1 MKTHQNCIFIQILWY
16 IFCLQCYS
24 NQLFFFFLEKSSR
37 STSMSKVADAFRQP
51 SVLIETPVDSDQ
63 MTKNYHHLLLQQ
75 LTSEDHLI
83 VWFQRFF
90 IFLIS
95 LSSIVCTCSCSG
107 PIDFNIRKRRLLRRA
122 AGRNHFSNCATT
134 AWTLNCWGYMPWQ
147 ISIV

>member
-1 MKTHQNCIFIQILWY
+1 MIYLLFTMLFKPVVF
-16 IFCLQCYS
+16 FC
-24 NQLFFFFLEKSSR
+24 LEKSSR

-95 LSSIVCTCSCSG
+95 LSSIVCTCSCSS
-107 PIDFNIRKRRLLRRA
+107 PIDFNICKRRLLRRA